1 MAAVYMVFN
10 PVDNSVDKN
19 LSEKQLN
26 SGEARGSCVLLQC
39 NQKINFMS
47 FLTTKLRLFDY
58 EGLPPSLSESDGFSI
73 NLTFPTDAFE
83 VTHTRP
89 CLFDCGDFT
98 PHYSFWHNIIELDII
113 KVEHNDTWD
122 DIGRAYYES
131 RDYQY
136 SEFHCTL
143 CSVDEMKQQIEAWVR
158 QYEQNRITSD
168 LYLIAEPICPSVW
181 ERYSVQ
187 RHWNEDFH
195 AWIEDFQANY
205 IVERKLWTTDEH
217 HSCRPYIE
225 LLIYQHQLAKLSL
238 SGTHPQA
245 RKAAR
250 PCCRSF
256 LMVSCRQSSGDDLLG
271 H

>member
-1 MAAVYMVFN
+1 
-10 PVDNSVDKN
+10 
-19 LSEKQLN
+19 
-26 SGEARGSCVLLQC
+26 
-39 NQKINFMS
+39 MS

-58 EGLPPSLSESDGFSI
+58 EGLPPSLSESDGLTI

-143 CSVDEMKQQIEAWVR
+143 CSVDEMKQQMEAWVR
-158 QYEQNRITSD
+158 QYEQNRIRKR
-168 LYLIAEPICPSVW
+168 
-181 ERYSVQ
+181 ER
-187 RHWNEDFH
+187 RHGP
-195 AWIEDFQANY
+195 AA
-205 IVERKLWTTDEH
+205 V
-217 HSCRPYIE
+217 
-225 LLIYQHQLAKLSL
+225 LS
-238 SGTHPQA
+238 
-245 RKAAR
+245 
-250 PCCRSF
+250 
-256 LMVSCRQSSGDDLLG
+256 
-271 H
+271 

>member
-1 MAAVYMVFN
+1 M
-10 PVDNSVDKN
+10 K
-19 LSEKQLN
+19 
-26 SGEARGSCVLLQC
+26 
-39 NQKINFMS
+39 
-47 FLTTKLRLFDY
+47 FLIAKLRLFDY
-58 EGLPPSLSESDGFSI
+58 EGLPPSPSESDWISI

-89 CLFDCGDFT
+89 CLFDCSDFT
-98 PHYSFWHNIIELDII
+98 PHYSLWRNIIE
-113 KVEHNDTWD
+113 VEHDATWG

-131 RDYQY
+131 RDYQF

-143 CSVDEMKQQIEAWVR
+143 CSVDEMKQRIEAWVR
-158 QYEQNRITSD
+158 QYEQNRILSAP
-168 LYLIAEPICPSVW
+168 YFVMKESVPDFF
-181 ERYSVQ
+181 ERYLSQ

-195 AWIEDFQANY
+195 AWIEDFQSKY
-205 IVERKLWTTDEH
+205 IVERKLWTSDEH
-217 HSCRPYIE
+217 HTCRPYKD

-245 RKAAR
+245 RAAAR

-256 LMVSCRQSSGDDLLG
+256 LMASCRQLSGDDILS